1 MMADTE
7 NKMRLF
13 IGVPLGES
21 VSVALD
27 NWAKQARRQ
36 WTFSRWVH
44 PADYHITLQFL
55 GDTPESKLAPLL
67 DGLNRT
73 AARSDPFR
81 LTLGGWGTFG
91 LPASPR
97 VLWAAVAGDINRLHE
112 LYHQVMEST
121 ASLGFVPEAR
131 PYRPHITLA
140 RKYKG
145 TTPWDRGMPEADTSG
160 AAAEWMADR
169 FCLFRTHMQATPMYE
184 RMGEFRLSGT
194 SDS

>member
-13 IGVPLGES
+13 IGVPLGEPAS
-21 VSVALD
+21 AALD
-27 NWAKQARRQ
+27 NWAKQSRSH

-55 GDTPESKLAPLL
+55 GDTPESKLGPLL
-67 DGLNRT
+67 EGLNRT
-73 AARSDPFR
+73 AARSAPFR
-81 LTLGGWGTFG
+81 LALGGWGTFG
-91 LPASPR
+91 LPESPR
-97 VLWAAVAGDINRLHE
+97 VLWAAVDGDIDRLHE
-112 LYHQVMEST
+112 LHHQILETT
-121 ASLGFVPEAR
+121 APLGFMPEAR

-145 TTPWDRGMPEADTSG
+145 TAPWDRSMLEADTSG
-160 AAAEWMADR
+160 AAEWTADR

-184 RMGEFRLSGT
+184 RLGEFRLSGT
-194 SDS
+194 SGS

>member
-21 VSVALD
+21 ASAVLD
-27 NWAKQARRQ
+27 NWAKQAQRQ
-36 WTFSRWVH
+36 WAFSRWVH

-67 DGLNRT
+67 EDLNRT
-73 AARSDPFR
+73 AARSAPFR
-81 LTLGGWGTFG
+81 LALGGRGTFG
-91 LPASPR
+91 LPSSPR
-97 VLWAAVAGDINRLHE
+97 VLWAAVDGAIDRLHE
-112 LYHQVMEST
+112 LHHQVLKTT
-121 ASLGFVPEAR
+121 APLGFMPEAR

-145 TTPWDRGMPEADTSG
+145 TTAWDPGMLEADTSG
-160 AAAEWMADR
+160 AAAEWTADR
-169 FCLFRTHMQATPMYE
+169 FCLFRTHMQAMPMYE
-184 RMGEFRLSGT
+184 RLGEFRLSGT
-194 SDS
+194 SGS